1 MRKRKLFFG
10 IITIL
15 FCAVAVAVHPTAAQA
30 ANKNAY
36 RTIFD
41 ASYYYQNYPDLAAA
55 FGMNESALY
64 SHFVNYGIKEGRSGS
79 AEFDVDAYRTRYPDL
94 EEAFGDNLTSYYN
107 HYVSCGRAEGRIAT
121 TDGQAYKNTSTADR
135 LNSVQSAKGTAAAP
149 SKDAAQITGGIYTSY
164 YNPSEARAVNIELA
178 AQRINGTVIQPGAG
192 FSFSNTVL
200 PRTSANGYVEAPVII
215 SGKMSTGMGGG
226 ICQVSST
233 LYAAMVKAGLPATE
247 RHAHSLEMSYVPK
260 GMDATISGTS
270 KDLKFVNIY
279 TKPLVIYASAQ
290 NGTLVVS
297 LGLQEAA

>member
-1 MRKRKLFFG
+1 MRKNKLVLG
-10 IITIL
+10 ILTIL
-15 FCAVAVAVHPTAAQA
+15 FCVVAVAVHPTTTQA

-36 RTIFD
+36 RAIFD
-41 ASYYYQNYPDLAAA
+41 ASYYYQNYPDIAAA

-79 AEFDVDAYRTRYPDL
+79 AEFDVEAYRTRYPDL

-107 HYVSCGRAEGRIAT
+107 HYLSCGRAEGRIAT
-121 TDGQAYKNTSTADR
+121 RDGQVYKNT
-135 LNSVQSAKGTAAAP
+135 GTAARLNDEQEAKASVTA
-149 SKDAAQITGGIYTSY
+149 SKDAEQITGGIYTSY
-164 YNPSEARAVNIELA
+164 YNPSEARATNIELA
-178 AQRINGTVIQPGAG
+178 AARINGAVIQPGAG

-200 PRTSANGYVEAPVII
+200 PRTSANGYVEAPVIV

-279 TKPLVIYASAQ
+279 TKPLVIHASAQ